1 MTHHTLRDLFVEQ
14 LQDIYDAEHRI
25 AKALPRMAK
34 AAESPE
40 LKNAFE
46 NHLVLTEEHAQ
57 RVEQVLEAIGE
68 TPKRKQCKAI
78 VGLLD
83 EADEMMKEGDENVID
98 AALIAAAQKIEHYE
112 MATYGCLRTWADLL
126 GADDAA
132 NTLQLTLDEEGNTD
146 HRLTEIARSLNIQAA
161 QGDDIQMPERPR
173 YDDQPRAGW
182 SDR

>member
-1 MTHHTLRDLFVEQ
+1 MTIHTLRDLFVEQ

-34 AAESPE
+34 VARSGE

-46 NHLVLTEEHAQ
+46 NHLAMTEEHAQ
-57 RVEQVLEAIGE
+57 RLEQVFESIGE
-68 TPKRKQCKAI
+68 TPKRHTCKAI

-83 EADEMMKEGDENVID
+83 EGEEMMKAGDESVVD

-132 NTLQLTLDEEGNTD
+132 NTLQLTLDEEGHTD
-146 HRLTEIARSLNIQAA
+146 HSLTEIARSLNIQAA
-161 QGDDIQMPERPR
+161 EGDDIQMPERPR
-173 YDDQPRAGW
+173 YDDQPRAGM
-182 SDR
+182 SD